1 LLYLQQNLLNRMIRI
16 KHIYGGN
23 LFEQVDKATA
33 FTLENI
39 KFIRQKGTI
48 EKYLL
53 KMPSNRIWIDY
64 DEDADVLYVSF
75 QKPQHADDSEMKDN
89 IIYHY
94 RDKDLVGITVVGAKK
109 YGEYGQ

>member
-1 LLYLQQNLLNRMIRI
+1 MVVVYKEGKEELL
-16 KHIYGGN
+16 
-23 LFEQVDKATA
+23 ESVP
-33 FTLENI
+33 
-39 KFIRQKGTI
+39 
-48 EKYLL
+48 YLL

-94 RDKDLVGITVVGAKK
+94 LFLVRLLSCQVHTQVLFFFPRLAIDSFLSSLITFFFDTPS
-109 YGEYGQ
+109 YCSP

>member
-1 LLYLQQNLLNRMIRI
+1 ME
-16 KHIYGGN
+16 KHGCHKSCY
-23 LFEQVDKATA
+23 
-33 FTLENI
+33 
-39 KFIRQKGTI
+39 I

-64 DEDADVLYVSF
+64 DEDADVLYISF

-94 RDKDLVGITVVGAKK
+94 RGKDLVGVTVVGAKK
-109 YGEYGQ
+109 YGNSSNFSSL